1 MRKDNIESEST
12 IWRKKLQLHFS
23 FHECKNESIS
33 NSRMNEWKLQIEL
46 EINFTFNRA
55 QTLRNA

>member
-1 MRKDNIESEST
+1 MNLQSREKQ
-12 IWRKKLQLHFS
+12 LQLHFY

-33 NSRMNEWKLQIEL
+33 NSRMNEWKLQIDL